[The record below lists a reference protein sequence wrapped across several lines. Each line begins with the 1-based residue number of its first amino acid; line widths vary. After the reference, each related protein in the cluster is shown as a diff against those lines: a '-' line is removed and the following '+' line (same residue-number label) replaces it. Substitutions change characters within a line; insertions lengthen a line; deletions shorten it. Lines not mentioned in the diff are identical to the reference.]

1 MLRGLKI
8 LLILLAAA
16 IAATPLPR
24 STIERVYSRGI
35 YAAIQPSLTRASNA
49 SRVAWFD
56 VALLVV
62 GAVMCVLVI
71 TRWRQRRHGWLS
83 AFGMMAIDMVAI
95 AAVLYL
101 WFLVVWGLNYQREP
115 LRSQLDF
122 QDTRI
127 TRGALRELAMRG
139 IAFLNHN
146 YHDAHLGGWGDDQ
159 ATSDVLAAAF
169 VEAQRQLGMQ
179 WTAAAGRPKRSLV
192 DVYFRRAS
200 IDGMTDPF
208 FLETLTNQSLL
219 PFERPFVVAHE
230 WSHLAGY
237 ADESEA
243 NFVAWLICMRASVP
257 EQYSAWLSLYGTIV
271 NALAPA
277 DRAEVSHALEQGPRD
292 DLRAIADR
300 VRQQISPLT
309 SRGGYAVYDKFLKAN
324 RVQAGIRS
332 YDEVIR
338 LLVGTR
344 FTEDG
349 APVLLA
355 PTP

>member
-8 LLILLAAA
+8 LLILAAAA
-16 IAATPLPR
+16 IAATPLSR
-24 STIERVYSRGI
+24 STVERVYSRGI
-35 YAAIQPSLTRASNA
+35 YAAIQPSLTSASNA

-56 VALLVV
+56 VALLVA
-62 GAVMCVLVI
+62 GAVMLALVI
-71 TRWRQRRHGWLS
+71 ARLRGRHGWIVTFATL
-83 AFGMMAIDMVAI
+83 AFDIVAL

-101 WFLVVWGLNYQREP
+101 WFLVAWGLNYRREP

-122 QDTRI
+122 QESRI
-127 TRGALRELAMRG
+127 TQTALRDLAVRAV
-139 IAFLNHN
+139 AFLNQH
-146 YHDAHLGGWGDDQ
+146 YEEAHGRGWADYE
-159 ATSDVLAAAF
+159 ATSDRLVPAF
-169 VEAQRQLGMQ
+169 VQAQRQLGMQ
-179 WTAAAGRPKRSLV
+179 WTAAAGRPKRSIV
-192 DVYFRRAS
+192 DLYFRRAS
-200 IDGMTDPF
+200 VDGMTDPF

-243 NFVAWLICMRASVP
+243 NFVAWLICMRADVP
-257 EQYSAWLSLYGTIV
+257 DQYSAWLSLYGTIV

-277 DRAEVSHALEQGPRD
+277 DRAEVSQALEQGPRD
-292 DLRAIADR
+292 DLRTIADR
-300 VRQQISPLT
+300 VRRQVSPLT

-332 YDEVIR
+332 YNEVIR

-349 APVLLA
+349 APVLS
-355 PTP
+355 TPAQ

>member
-8 LLILLAAA
+8 LLILLAAT
-16 IAATPLPR
+16 IAATPLSR
-24 STIERVYSRGI
+24 STVERVYSRGI

-56 VALLVV
+56 VALLLV
-62 GAVMCVLVI
+62 GAVILAVI
-71 TRWRQRRHGWLS
+71 IIRLRERHGWLLTFATI
-83 AFGMMAIDMVAI
+83 AFDTVAI

-101 WFLVVWGLNYQREP
+101 WFLVAWGLNYQREA

-122 QDTRI
+122 EESRI
-127 TRGALRELAMRG
+127 TQKALRELAVRG
-139 IAFLNHN
+139 IAFLNEH
-146 YHDAHLGGWGDDQ
+146 YEESHARGWADYE
-159 ATSDVLAAAF
+159 ATSDSLVPAF
-169 VEAQRQLGMQ
+169 VQAQRQLGMP
-179 WTAAAGRPKRSLV
+179 WTAAAGRPKRSMMDL
-192 DVYFRRAS
+192 YFRRAS
-200 IDGMTDPF
+200 VDGMTDPF

-243 NFVAWLICMRASVP
+243 NFVAWLICIRADIP

-277 DRAEVSHALEQGPRD
+277 DRAEVSQALEPGPRA
-292 DLRAIADR
+292 DLLAIADR
-300 VRQQISPLT
+300 VRRQISPLT

-332 YDEVIR
+332 YNEVIR

-349 APVLLA
+349 APVLLN

>member
-1 MLRGLKI
+1 MLRGFRI
-8 LLILLAAA
+8 LLILLAAT

-24 STIERVYSRGI
+24 GTVERVYSRGI

-49 SRVAWFD
+49 SRVAWLD
-56 VALLVV
+56 IALLLV
-62 GAVMCVLVI
+62 GAVMLGLVI
-71 TRWRQRRHGWLS
+71 ARLRERHGWLLT
-83 AFGMMAIDMVAI
+83 FGTIAIDTVAI
-95 AAVLYL
+95 AAVLYF
-101 WFLVVWGLNYQREP
+101 WFLVAWGLNYQREP

-122 QDTRI
+122 QESRI
-127 TRGALRELAMRG
+127 TRGALRELAARG
-139 IAFLNHN
+139 IAFLNQH
-146 YHDAHLGGWGDDQ
+146 YEESHARGWADYE
-159 ATSDVLAAAF
+159 ATSDSLVPAF
-169 VEAQRQLGMQ
+169 VQAQSQLGMQ
-179 WTAAAGRPKRSLV
+179 WTAAAGRPKRSMMDL
-192 DVYFRRAS
+192 YFRRAS
-200 IDGMTDPF
+200 VDGMTDPF

-277 DRAEVSHALEQGPRD
+277 DRAGVSQALEQGPRD
-292 DLRAIADR
+292 DLLAITDR
-300 VRQQISPLT
+300 VRRQISPLT

-332 YDEVIR
+332 YNEVIR

-344 FTEDG
+344 FTDAG
-349 APVLLA
+349 APVLL
-355 PTP
+355 TSTQ

>member
-8 LLILLAAA
+8 LLILLAAT
-16 IAATPLPR
+16 IAASPLPR
-24 STIERVYSRGI
+24 STVERVYSRGI
-35 YAAIQPSLTRASNA
+35 YAAIQPSLTKASNA
-49 SRVAWFD
+49 SRAAWFD
-56 VALLVV
+56 VALLLV
-62 GAVMCVLVI
+62 GAVMLALVI
-71 TRWRQRRHGWLS
+71 TRLRERHGWLLTFATI
-83 AFGMMAIDMVAI
+83 AFDTVAI

-101 WFLVVWGLNYQREP
+101 WFLVAWGLNYQREP

-122 QDTRI
+122 QESRI
-127 TRGALRELAMRG
+127 TQGALRELAVRG
-139 IAFLNHN
+139 IAFLNQH
-146 YHDAHLGGWGDDQ
+146 YEESHARGWADYE
-159 ATSDVLAAAF
+159 ATSDSLVPAF
-169 VEAQRQLGMQ
+169 VRAQSQLGMQ
-179 WTAAAGRPKRSLV
+179 WTAAAGRPKRSMMDL
-192 DVYFRRAS
+192 YFRRAS
-200 IDGMTDPF
+200 VDGMTDPF

-277 DRAEVSHALEQGPRD
+277 DRAEISQALGPGPRA
-292 DLRAIADR
+292 DLLAIADR
-300 VRQQISPLT
+300 IRRQISPLT

-332 YDEVIR
+332 YNEVIR

-349 APVLLA
+349 APVLVTPA
-355 PTP
+355 P

>member
-8 LLILLAAA
+8 LLILLAVG

-24 STIERVYSRGI
+24 STVERVYSRGI
-35 YAAIQPSLTRASNA
+35 YAAIQPSLTRSSNA
-49 SRVAWFD
+49 SRAAWFD
-56 VALLVV
+56 VALLLV
-62 GAVMCVLVI
+62 GAVMLALVI
-71 TRWRQRRHGWLS
+71 TRLRERHGWFLTLGTI
-83 AFGMMAIDMVAI
+83 AFDTVALG
-95 AAVLYL
+95 AVLYL
-101 WFLVVWGLNYQREP
+101 WFLVAWGLNYQREP

-122 QDTRI
+122 QESRI
-127 TRGALRELAMRG
+127 TQTALRELAVRAV
-139 IAFLNHN
+139 AFLNQH
-146 YHDAHLGGWGDDQ
+146 YKESHRRGWADYE
-159 ATSDVLAAAF
+159 ATSDSLVPAF
-169 VEAQRQLGMQ
+169 VQAQSQLGMR
-179 WTAAAGRPKRSLV
+179 WTAAAGRPKRSMI

-200 IDGMTDPF
+200 VDGMTDPF

-243 NFVAWLICMRASVP
+243 NFVAWLICMRAGVP
-257 EQYSAWLSLYGTIV
+257 VQYSAWLSLYGTITS
-271 NALAPA
+271 ALAPA
-277 DRAEVSHALEQGPRD
+277 DRADVSQALEQGPRD
-292 DLRAIADR
+292 DLLAIADR
-300 VRQQISPLT
+300 VRRQVSPLT
-309 SRGGYAVYDKFLKAN
+309 SRSGYAVYDKFLKAN

-332 YDEVIR
+332 YNEVIR

-349 APVLLA
+349 APVLLT

>member
-8 LLILLAAA
+8 LLILLAGT

-24 STIERVYSRGI
+24 RTVERVYSRGI
-35 YAAIQPSLTRASNA
+35 YAAIQPPLTRASNA
-49 SRVAWFD
+49 SRVAWLD

-62 GAVMCVLVI
+62 GVLMCALVI
-71 TRWRQRRHGWLS
+71 TRVRGRQGWLLT
-83 AFGMMAIDMVAI
+83 FGTIAIDTAAV
-95 AAVLYL
+95 AAVLYV
-101 WFLVVWGLNYQREP
+101 WFLIAWGLNYQREP
-115 LRSQLDF
+115 LRSQIDF
-122 QDTRI
+122 QESRI
-127 TRGALRELAMRG
+127 TQAALRELAVRA
-139 IAFLNHN
+139 IAFLNGH
-146 YHDAHLGGWGDDQ
+146 YEESHARGWADDDATPDSLIP
-159 ATSDVLAAAF
+159 AF

-179 WTAAAGRPKRSLV
+179 WTAAAGRPKRSMV
-192 DVYFRRAS
+192 DLYFRRAS
-200 IDGMTDPF
+200 VDGMTDPF

-243 NFVAWLICMRASVP
+243 NFVAWLMCMRANVP

-271 NALAPA
+271 SALAPA
-277 DRAEVSHALEQGPRD
+277 DRDDVSHRLEQGPRS
-292 DLRAIADR
+292 DLRAIAER
-300 VRQQISPLT
+300 VRQQMSPLT
-309 SRGGYAVYDKFLKAN
+309 SRSGYALYDKFLKAN

-332 YDEVIR
+332 YNEVIR

-344 FTEDG
+344 FTVDG
-349 APVLLA
+349 APVLLT